1 MVDETELIVGVN
13 TNEVKKGTK
22 DLKDFGTTGEKTQSK
37 VARLEKATEKLNDD
51 FKRQAKAAGLSAN
64 EVKLLALKDAGA
76 TKAQLA
82 LARSSMEVADK
93 AKKQAKAVKD
103 AANSA
108 GETGG
113 PFRAMRGSM
122 QQVSWQLQ
130 DVAVQAQMG
139 TSAFTIIGQQGPQ
152 LASVFGP
159 GGAVVGALVAF
170 GAMLGGTLYNSIFN
184 VSEALKEL
192 ESSSE
197 NLFERFEELSDS
209 LKLIAKAQ
217 AAKEIAELEKA
228 MENAEKKIVKANES
242 FRQYMHTSQAHT
254 KIEERLTEEI
264 NKQSTIIGVAQER
277 INEITNDTDDYSN
290 ATKDLVKSLKEEI
303 RVTGESE
310 AAIIRTSKAYLEAN
324 PIQKETIEQLITES
338 AAKKKKVKDDKKD
351 IENTKKALKLSAD
364 LNKAGI
370 KGIELLKLQQAE
382 KLKALKDAG
391 ASGSQIKTAED
402 NLAREMDVAVKAEKI
417 RTDAEALREK
427 NRQNAEAKK
436 VGAEEANTQKRL
448 LKLSQNAMDE
458 QKLINSIEQEKINFE
473 KEQFALGKM
482 NKEEHEKA
490 ILDIETEAQLKRQA
504 LREKD
509 AASRKAD
516 SDKEIAEAKALAAAK
531 ATIENQALQSA
542 QNIATSLHGIA
553 EEGSKEAKI
562 LFAIQKAIAIAQI
575 IVATEQAAALAS
587 VFVAGGGPLAWLAS
601 QQGIRAMGYA
611 SAGIVAGTAIAGGR
625 ALGGQV
631 RGGESYLVGER
642 GPELLTMGTS
652 GRIAT
657 NENLKNAVGGDSGS
671 GVTINQTINVTT
683 GIQSTVRAE
692 IVQLMPQIAQ
702 AAKGAVA
709 DGRQRGGNFS
719 RAMSGA

>member
-1 MVDETELIVGVN
+1 MVDKTELIVGVN
-13 TNEVKKGTK
+13 TDEVKEGTK
-22 DLKDFGTTGEKTQSK
+22 NLKDFGETGKKTESK
-37 VARLEKATEKLNDD
+37 VAELEKATEKLNAD
-51 FKRQAKAAGLSAN
+51 FKQQAKTAGLTKN
-64 EVKLLALKDAGA
+64 QIKMLELADAGA
-76 TKAQLA
+76 TKEQLA
-82 LARSSMEVADK
+82 LAQSSMEVAEQ
-93 AKKQAKAVKD
+93 AQKQAQATKN
-103 AANSA
+103 AAMSA
-108 GETGG
+108 GATGG

-152 LASVFGP
+152 LASIFGP

-192 ESSSE
+192 ETSSE
-197 NLFERFEELSDS
+197 GLFERFEELSDS

-228 MENAEKKIVKANES
+228 MENAEKKIVKANKS
-242 FRQYMHTSQAHT
+242 FRDYMHTSQAHT
-254 KIEERLTEEI
+254 SIEERLTKEINKQATIIEVAREEI
-264 NKQSTIIGVAQER
+264 NK
-277 INEITNDTDDYSN
+277 ITKDTDDYSN
-290 ATKDLVKSLKEEI
+290 ATESLVESLKEEI

-310 AAIIRTSKAYLEAN
+310 AAIIRSSQAYIEAN
-324 PIQKETIEQLITES
+324 ATQKETIEELIKES
-338 AAKKKKVKDDKKD
+338 ALKKQKVKDDEKD
-351 IENTKKALKLSAD
+351 NENTKTALKLSAD

-370 KGIELLKLQQAE
+370 KGIELLKIQQAE

-391 ASGSQIKTAED
+391 ASGSQIKIAED

-417 RTDAEALREK
+417 RTDAEAKREQNK
-427 NRQNAEAKK
+427 NAADAKREAAEQAK
-436 VGAEEANTQKRL
+436 TDKRL
-448 LKLSQNAMDE
+448 LKLSQDAMKE
-458 QKLINSIEQEKINFE
+458 QALINSIEQEKINFE
-473 KEQFALGKM
+473 NEQLALEKIS
-482 NKEEHEKA
+482 KEEHAQA
-490 ILDIETEAQLKRQA
+490 ILDIETAAQQKRQE

-509 AASRKAD
+509 ALSRKAD
-516 SDKEIAEAKALAAAK
+516 NDKAIAEAKALAAAK
-531 ATIENQALQSA
+531 AQIENQALQSA

-575 IVATEQAAALAS
+575 IVATQQAAALAS
-587 VFVAGGGPLAWLAS
+587 AFEAGGGPIAWLAS
-601 QQGIRAMGYA
+601 RQGILAMGYA

-652 GRIAT
+652 GRVTSNDA
-657 NENLKNAVGGDSGS
+657 LKNSGN
-671 GVTINQTINVTT
+671 GADVVINQTINVTT

-692 IVQLMPQIAQ
+692 IVALMPQISN

-709 DGRQRGGNFS
+709 DARLRGGNFS
-719 RAMSGA
+719 KAMAGA